1 MELASNLEQGA
12 LVEEDARQNR
22 KIPQSYIIV
31 KLETTPLIEV
41 FTPLR
46 FYYFFTLFNEQEIN
60 REPA

>member
-1 MELASNLEQGA
+1 MG
-12 LVEEDARQNR
+12 
-22 KIPQSYIIV
+22 IV